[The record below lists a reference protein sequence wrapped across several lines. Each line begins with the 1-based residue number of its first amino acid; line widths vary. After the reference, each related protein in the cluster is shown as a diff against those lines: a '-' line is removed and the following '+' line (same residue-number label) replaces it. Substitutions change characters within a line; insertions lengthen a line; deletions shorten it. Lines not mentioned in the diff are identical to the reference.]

1 VRNRGFPVWDWMCSD
16 MSIRIV
22 IAEDESVNRVDLE
35 EELEQQGYEVVGAA
49 ADGEAAI
56 NLTRELHPDVVL
68 MDIKM
73 PKMDGIE
80 AAETLTRE
88 KLAPVLLFT
97 AYSDDELI
105 ERARA
110 AGVVHFVTKPWREK
124 DLKPAI
130 EIALSRFSEFRAME
144 TKVKDLEEALATR
157 KVVEKAK
164 GVLMEKYKLSENEAF
179 KRIQRLSMNN
189 RKSMREVA
197 EAILLAE
204 ELNVQ

>member
-1 VRNRGFPVWDWMCSD
+1 
-16 MSIRIV
+16 
-22 IAEDESVNRVDLE
+22 
-35 EELEQQGYEVVGAA
+35 
-49 ADGEAAI
+49 
-56 NLTRELHPDVVL
+56 

-73 PKMDGIE
+73 PKMDGIS

-97 AYSDDELI
+97 AYSDDDLI

-130 EIALSRFSEFRAME
+130 EIALSRFNEFRTME

-164 GVLMEKYKLSENEAF
+164 GVLMEKYKLTESEAF